1 MTAKTPLDELRKD
14 HGILVKDIKAL
25 ASDLRELG
33 ESEDAARPALDGTL
47 RARLTGFREG
57 MLMHFR
63 REEEGLF
70 PDARRLASA
79 GDAKL
84 GVAVQ
89 FFAAEG
95 EDDLAAHSTLG
106 ARMTEMIELLAEA
119 EAAGRLDQQSLTRLR
134 AILSLCQALFER
146 HAAKENDLVFPMIER
161 ALTPAQLNAVWDR
174 LAAITPEQQD
184 PRMRRDDGLTDLS
197 VD

>member
-14 HGILVKDIKAL
+14 HGILANDIKAL
-25 ASDLRELG
+25 ASDIRELG
-33 ESEDAARPALDGTL
+33 ESQDAARPALDGSL
-47 RARLTGFREG
+47 RARLTEFYEG

-70 PDARRLASA
+70 PDARRLASE
-79 GDAKL
+79 GDPKL
-84 GVAVQ
+84 GVAAQ
-89 FFAAEG
+89 FFAEEG

-106 ARMTEMIELLAEA
+106 ARMTEMIDLLAEA

-134 AILSLCQALFER
+134 AISALTQGILER
-146 HAAKENDLVFPMIER
+146 HAAKEDDLVFPMIER
-161 ALTPAQLNAVWDR
+161 ALTPDQLNAVWDR
-174 LAAITPEQQD
+174 LAAITPQQHD
-184 PRMRRDDGLTDLS
+184 ARMRRDDGLTDLS

>member
-14 HGILVKDIKAL
+14 HGILANDIKAL
-25 ASDLRELG
+25 ASDIRDLG
-33 ESEDAARPALDGTL
+33 ESGDAARPALDGTL
-47 RARLTGFREG
+47 RARLIDFYEG

-70 PDARRLASA
+70 PDARRLASESN
-79 GDAKL
+79 AKL
-84 GVAVQ
+84 GVAAQ
-89 FFAAEG
+89 FFAEEG
-95 EDDLAAHSTLG
+95 EDDLAAHTTLG
-106 ARMTEMIELLAEA
+106 ARMTEMIELLAEV
-119 EAAGRLDQQSLTRLR
+119 EAAGILDQQSLTKLR
-134 AILSLCQALFER
+134 AVFSLTQGLLER
-146 HAAKENDLVFPMIER
+146 HAAKEDDLVFPMIER